1 MKKVVLAYS
10 GGLDTSCIVRWL
22 KDQGYEVICFMA
34 DLGQGLHPSLGP
46 SFKGVGRP
54 TPLGLKGIGRSTP
67 LGLGHGEDLEAIEAR
82 ALAAGASKVYL
93 KDLQDEFVQDFC
105 MPALKANAVY
115 EGKYLLATALGR
127 PLIAKYLVEIAHK
140 EKATAIAHGCT
151 GKGNDQV
158 RLEVGVGILDPK
170 LEIIAPVRIW
180 EFKSREEEI
189 EYAKMRNIPIDVT
202 KKKPYSIDRN
212 IWGISIEA
220 GVLENLEQEPPEDV
234 YMITKSPTLQ
244 ASYPKYIEIYFK
256 KGVPKKIDG
265 KSYKLKTL
273 INHLNEVGG
282 LYGVGRSDLVENRL
296 VGIKS
301 REIYEAPAATIL
313 HIAHKEL
320 EALVLDRES
329 SHFKEIISLKYS
341 ELVYNGLWYS
351 PLKEALDSFVNA
363 SQKHVSGTIKL
374 KLFKGNCVAVA
385 RKSAHSLYKREL
397 STYGKEDKFDQ
408 KLAEGFIK
416 IWGMP
421 YKR

>member
-10 GGLDTSCIVRWL
+10 GGLDTSCITRWL
-22 KDQGYEVICFMA
+22 KEQGYEVICFVA
-34 DLGQGLHPSLGP
+34 DLGQGLGE
-46 SFKGVGRP
+46 
-54 TPLGLKGIGRSTP
+54 
-67 LGLGHGEDLEAIEAR
+67 GEDFAAIEAR
-82 ALAAGASKVYL
+82 AQAAGASKVYI
-93 KDLQDEFVQDFC
+93 KDLQDEFVQDFVL
-105 MPALKANAVY
+105 PALKAGAIY

-127 PLIAKYLVEIAHK
+127 PLIAKYLVQIAHK
-140 EKATAIAHGCT
+140 EKADAVAHGCT

-158 RLEVGVGILDPK
+158 RFEVTVGILDPK
-170 LEIIAPVRIW
+170 LEILAPVREW

-189 EYAKMRNIPIDVT
+189 EYAKMYNIPIEAT

-234 YMITKSPTLQ
+234 YLITKSQTHI
-244 ASYPKYIEIYFK
+244 ASYPKYIEISFE
-256 KGVPKKIDG
+256 KGIPKKIDG
-265 KSYKLKTL
+265 KTYKLKTL
-273 INHLNEVGG
+273 ISHLNEIGG

-313 HIAHKEL
+313 YTAHKEL
-320 EALVLDRES
+320 ESLVLDRELA
-329 SHFKEIISLKYS
+329 HFKEIISLKYS
-341 ELVYNGLWYS
+341 ELVYYGLWYS
-351 PLKEALDSFVNA
+351 PLKEALDSFVDSTQRHA
-363 SQKHVSGTIKL
+363 TGSIKL
-374 KLFKGNCVAVA
+374 KLFKGSCIAVA
-385 RKSAHSLYKREL
+385 RKSPYSLYKKEL
-397 STYGKEDKFDQ
+397 STYGREDKFNQ

>member
-22 KDQGYEVICFMA
+22 KEKGYEVICFVA
-34 DLGQGLHPSLGP
+34 DLGQGLGQ
-46 SFKGVGRP
+46 
-54 TPLGLKGIGRSTP
+54 
-67 LGLGHGEDLEAIEAR
+67 GENFEAIEDR
-82 ALAAGASKVYL
+82 ALAAGASKVYI
-93 KDLQDEFVQDFC
+93 KDLQDEFLEDFVI
-105 MPALKANAVY
+105 PALKANAIY

-140 EKATAIAHGCT
+140 EKADAVAHGCT

-158 RLEVGVGILDPK
+158 RFEVTVGILDSK
-170 LEIIAPVRIW
+170 LQILAPVREW

-189 EYAKMRNIPIDVT
+189 EYAKAHNIPIDVT
-202 KKKPYSIDRN
+202 KKRPYSIDRN

-220 GVLENLEQEPPEDV
+220 GVLENLDQEPPEDA
-234 YMITKSPTLQ
+234 YLITKSPTQ
-244 ASYPKYIEIYFK
+244 MASYPKYVEIYFE
-256 KGVPKKIDG
+256 KGVPKKLDG

-273 INHLNEVGG
+273 VSHLNELGG
-282 LYGVGRSDLVENRL
+282 VHGIGRSDLVENRL

-313 HIAHKEL
+313 YIAHKEL
-320 EALVLDRES
+320 ESLVLDRELA
-329 SHFKEIISLKYS
+329 HFKEIITLKYS
-341 ELVYNGLWYS
+341 ELIYYGLWYS
-351 PLKEALDSFVNA
+351 PLKEALDNFIDLT
-363 SQKHVSGTIKL
+363 QKHLTGAIKL
-374 KLFKGNCVAVA
+374 KLFKGNCIAVA
-385 RKSAHSLYKREL
+385 RKSAYSLYKKEL

-421 YKR
+421 YKK